1 MKIQLTIEIN
11 FIFSKDSEE
20 DRMMH
25 SSSDD
30 IKFTFYHEVNDVTE
44 NFFKS
49 LRSKY
54 QDGLETSI
62 KGRILFLLQLN

>member
-1 MKIQLTIEIN
+1 
-11 FIFSKDSEE
+11 
-20 DRMMH
+20 MMH

-62 KGRILFLLQLN
+62 KGRILFLLQLK

>member
-1 MKIQLTIEIN
+1 
-11 FIFSKDSEE
+11 
-20 DRMMH
+20 MH

-49 LRSKY
+49 LCSKY
-54 QDGLETSI
+54 QDGLETSV
-62 KGRILFLLQLN
+62 KGRILFLIQLN